1 MAEKQVQKQLKIAM
15 VGQKRVPSRDGG
27 IEVVVGELAKRMVAQ
42 GHEVT
47 CYNRTDKQQ
56 PCPANYDGIALKYVP
71 TIQKKGLAA
80 VSASF
85 FGCLR
90 AALGNYDIV
99 HVHAEGP
106 ALFCWLPK
114 LAGKRV
120 IVTVHGLDW
129 TRAKWGSGLASK
141 CIKLGE
147 KMAVRHADELIVLSN
162 GMKQYFSDVYG
173 RETVLIPNGVPSYQP
188 CAPAL
193 IHRYGLEK
201 DNYILYLGRIVP
213 EKGEH
218 YLIEAFK
225 RLKTDKKLVI
235 AGGSSDS
242 QEYLDELRALAAD
255 DDRIIFTGFVQGQLL
270 AELYSNAYTYVLPS
284 DVEGMP
290 LSLMEAMSY
299 GNCVLTSDIDECASV
314 VQDHGM
320 TFHHGDVDDLQAK
333 LAALLADPARVEKYK
348 AEAPDYIARCHNWD
362 TVAQRTMA
370 IYRGAI
376 PQEQAARRSL
386 LPNGL
391 LELLSRDNLAHR
403 LARGE

>member
-1 MAEKQVQKQLKIAM
+1 MARKYMKIAM

-42 GHEVT
+42 GHSVT

-56 PCPANYDGIALKYVP
+56 PQPENFNGISLKYVP

-85 FGCLR
+85 FGCLC
-90 AALGNYDIV
+90 AAFGNYDVV

-114 LAGKRV
+114 LMGKRV

-129 TRAKWGSGLASK
+129 TRAKWQNGIASK

-147 KMAVRHADELIVLSN
+147 EMA
-162 GMKQYFSDVYG
+162 
-173 RETVLIPNGVPSYQP
+173 VPSYQP
-188 CAPAL
+188 CAPEL
-193 IHRYGLEK
+193 IRQYGLEK

-218 YLIEAFK
+218 YLIEAYK
-225 RLKTDKKLVI
+225 HLPTDKKLVI
-235 AGGSSDS
+235 AGGASDS
-242 QEYLDELRALAAD
+242 QEYFDELREMAKD
-255 DDRIIFTGFVQGQLL
+255 DDRVIFLGFVQGQLL

-299 GNCVLTSDIDECASV
+299 GCCVLTSDIDECASV
-314 VQDHGM
+314 VQEHGV
-320 TFHHGDVDDLQAK
+320 TFRRGDIDDLRAK
-333 LAALLADPARVEKYK
+333 LADLLANPAKVAKYK
-348 AEAPDYIARCHNWD
+348 AEAPDYICHSHNWD
-362 TVAQRTMA
+362 TVTQRTLA
-370 IYRGAI
+370 VYRGAV
-376 PQEQAARRSL
+376 PQEEPHRDL
-386 LPNGL
+386 LPAAL
-391 LELLSRDNLAHR
+391 AAELAKRESLV
-403 LARGE
+403 RGE

>member
-1 MAEKQVQKQLKIAM
+1 M
-15 VGQKRVPSRDGG
+15 
-27 IEVVVGELAKRMVAQ
+27 
-42 GHEVT
+42 
-47 CYNRTDKQQ
+47 
-56 PCPANYDGIALKYVP
+56 
-71 TIQKKGLAA
+71 
-80 VSASF
+80 
-85 FGCLR
+85 
-90 AALGNYDIV
+90 
-99 HVHAEGP
+99 
-106 ALFCWLPK
+106 FCWLPK
-114 LAGKRV
+114 LTGKRV
-120 IVTVHGLDW
+120 IVTIHGLDW
-129 TRAKWGSGLASK
+129 TRAKWHNGIASK

-162 GMKQYFSDVYG
+162 GMKQYFADVYG
-173 RETVLIPNGVPSYQP
+173 RETLLIPNGVPSYQP

-193 IHRYGLEK
+193 IRRYGLEK

-218 YLIEAFK
+218 YLIQAFK
-225 RLKTDKKLVI
+225 QLPTDKKLVI
-235 AGGSSDS
+235 AGGASDS
-242 QEYLDELRALAAD
+242 QEYLEELRQLAAG

-314 VQDHGM
+314 VQQHGVI
-320 TFHHGDVDDLQAK
+320 FRHGDVNDLRDK
-333 LAALLADPARVEKYK
+333 LAALLANPAQVAKYK

-376 PQEQAARRSL
+376 PQEQSAARGVLMPKAL
-386 LPNGL
+386 LDL
-391 LELLSRDNLAHR
+391 LQHDNLHPVQ
-403 LARGE
+403 GD